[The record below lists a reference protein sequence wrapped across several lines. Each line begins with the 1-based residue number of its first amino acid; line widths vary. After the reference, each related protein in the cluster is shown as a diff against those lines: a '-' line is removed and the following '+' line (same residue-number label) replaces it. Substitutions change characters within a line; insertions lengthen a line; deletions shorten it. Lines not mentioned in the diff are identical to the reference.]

1 MSAQRGSIGA
11 QHAWFAAVRGAV
23 LLVLLGLAVYGP
35 GLFSIPPVDRDESRF
50 AQASRQMLESVALPP
65 AERDLRLHAGGLV
78 VPNVAGRPRLNK
90 PPLIYWAQAAAAW
103 VCTGGDPTRD
113 AIWMYRLPSVAAAL
127 IAALATWRLARTML
141 GERPAWL
148 AGALL
153 AVCPIVVW
161 DAHQARAD
169 QLLLASTTLTML
181 ALWRVWFVRR
191 DDPSARARW
200 GWPILFWIALAAG
213 VMTKGPITPMIA
225 ALTILMFCLV
235 RRDWRWLARLKPIV
249 GVIIVAAIV
258 TPWVVAVVQRVGW
271 HEYTSIILD
280 ETLGRTAGAKE
291 GHWGPPGY
299 HAVLSAVLFWPGS
312 LLTLAAI
319 VRAARAAGL
328 LAPPLPGAPK
338 RSLTARWRARDRVQ
352 SPDADAALFLL
363 AWLAPSWVVFELV
376 STKLPHYTM
385 PLYPALAIL
394 TARAIDGIM
403 RAAPGAI
410 ALARER
416 LGFAVW
422 CLIALAWLGAFP
434 IALSVL
440 VGSPISLAV
449 GVATGLAGLAA
460 LTLGSARAFA
470 RGRPLPLHAWAIGAW
485 VLAVIVSLGVLL
497 PRARPL
503 WVSAAIAR
511 AIPADAS
518 AVGAV
523 GFHEDSLVFLTRGR
537 LERLPDDAGPDWLAA
552 HPGAVLIAPAD
563 LDLPGAREV
572 AEVEGFNYSTGRG
585 VRLRIVRP

>member
-11 QHAWFAAVRGAV
+11 QHARFAGVRGAV

-65 AERDLRLHAGGLV
+65 AERDPRLHAGGLV
-78 VPNVAGRPRLNK
+78 VPNVAARPRLNK

-103 VCTGGDPTRD
+103 LCTAGDPARD
-113 AIWMYRLPSVAAAL
+113 AIWMYRLPSVASAL

-169 QLLLASTTLTML
+169 QLLLACTTAAML
-181 ALWRVWFVRR
+181 ALWRVWSARR
-191 DDPSARARW
+191 DAPPAQWA
-200 GWPILFWIALAAG
+200 WPILFWAALGAG

-225 ALTILMFCLV
+225 ALTTLALCLA

-249 GVIIVAAIV
+249 GLVILAAIV
-258 TPWVVAVVQRVGW
+258 APWVVAVGQRVGW

-319 VRAARAAGL
+319 VRATRAAGL
-328 LAPPLPGAPK
+328 LAPVLPGAPK

-352 SPDADAALFLL
+352 SPDADGALFLL
-363 AWLAPSWVVFELV
+363 AWLIPAWLVFELV

-394 TARAIDGIM
+394 TARAIDGIV
-403 RAAPGAI
+403 RAAPDAV

-434 IALSVL
+434 IALGVL
-440 VGSPISLAV
+440 VGSPASLAI
-449 GVATGLAGLAA
+449 GIAAGAAGLAA
-460 LTLGSARAFA
+460 LALGSARAFA

-485 VLAVIVSLGVLL
+485 ALVVAVSLGVLL

-518 AVGAV
+518 AIGAV

-537 LERLPDDAGPDWLAA
+537 LERLPDDAGPGWLAA

-563 LDLPGAREV
+563 LDLPGAREL
-572 AEVEGFNYSTGRG
+572 AEVEGFNYSTGRR